1 MDEFESYVRYW
12 ESRKIEDHERQ
23 LNDLLRRETA
33 ISQGDTGQ
41 ERLGII
47 GKQINYHSEIINK
60 SRFNN

>member
-12 ESRKIEDHERQ
+12 ESREIEDHERQ

-41 ERLGII
+41 EQSGII

-60 SRFNN
+60 SRFYN

>member
-12 ESRKIEDHERQ
+12 ESRKIEEHERQ

-33 ISQGDTGQ
+33 ISQGDTEQ
-41 ERLGII
+41 ERLDII